1 MVRLGRYDGGRRGS
15 WLGLDG
21 SVGDVIGRGVGVEF
35 EIDDGGIE
43 VELGMGDGVGDG
55 FGVGVEL
62 VAGDGVGACTVPV
75 LVAS

>member
-1 MVRLGRYDGGRRGS
+1 MWS
-15 WLGLDG
+15 G
-21 SVGDVIGRGVGVEF
+21 SVDVTVGDGDRVG
-35 EIDDGGIE
+35 